1 MLFDEKNEFYKKLD
15 LYYKDKPDKN
25 PYSIDEINSMI
36 QSLIEAKLN
45 Q

>member
-1 MLFDEKNEFYKKLD
+1 MSFDEKNEFYKKLD
-15 LYYKDKPDKN
+15 VYYKDKPGKK

-45 Q
+45 K